1 MTTSQENYA
10 RRTANFFNECNFY
23 EYNGAMTE
31 KYKIAIVGAASLRG
45 KELNEVLT
53 ESAFGAAEFVL
64 IDDESQ
70 VGKLEAAGDE
80 PTFIRRI
87 ERDSLDQVDF
97 ALKELR
103 LGRGWYIVATHPSGQ
118 QENIDGFHCE
128 AEAREWIE
136 GSRAFQSWL
145 RTRGYER
152 AA

>member
-1 MTTSQENYA
+1 MADLPGFGPISEN
-10 RRTANFFNECNFY
+10 
-23 EYNGAMTE
+23 
-31 KYKIAIVGAASLRG
+31 
-45 KELNEVLT
+45 
-53 ESAFGAAEFVL
+53 
-64 IDDESQ
+64 
-70 VGKLEAAGDE
+70 LEARVLE
-80 PTFIRRI
+80 YSPMVQT
-87 ERDSLDQVDF
+87 SDQVDF
-97 ALKELR
+97 ALKELS